1 MSPDLQ
7 WRAVLA
13 RDARFD
19 GAFVYG
25 VRSTRIFCRPSCP
38 SRRPAAG
45 RVVYFDR
52 PSDAV
57 QSGFRACKRCLPA
70 DARLADADVR
80 AVVKACRVMESADGA
95 GLSSLA
101 GRVGI
106 SPSRLRRAFQ
116 RIAGVSPRAYGEAM
130 RMTRMKELLRQ
141 GESITGALY
150 GAGYSSP
157 SRVYEDAAE
166 RMGMTPGE
174 YRDRG
179 AAVDIRYGT
188 VETHLGWLLVA
199 TTDRGICAVK
209 LGDSRER
216 VVGDLKAEFDAAAIA
231 EDAKGVSRYLHA
243 LREHVDD
250 HQPTPDLPL
259 DVAGTAFQA
268 RVWDVLR
275 KIPYGTTLSY
285 SEVAKAIG
293 KPSAVRAVARACATN
308 PAALLIPCHR
318 VVRGDG
324 SLGGYRW
331 GLDRKEAL
339 LEGEAGKGKRE
350 A

>member
-1 MSPDLQ
+1 
-7 WRAVLA
+7 
-13 RDARFD
+13 
-19 GAFVYG
+19 
-25 VRSTRIFCRPSCP
+25 
-38 SRRPAAG
+38 
-45 RVVYFDR
+45 
-52 PSDAV
+52 
-57 QSGFRACKRCLPA
+57 
-70 DARLADADVR
+70 
-80 AVVKACRVMESADGA
+80 
-95 GLSSLA
+95 
-101 GRVGI
+101 
-106 SPSRLRRAFQ
+106 
-116 RIAGVSPRAYGEAM
+116 
-130 RMTRMKELLRQ
+130 MTRMKELLRQ